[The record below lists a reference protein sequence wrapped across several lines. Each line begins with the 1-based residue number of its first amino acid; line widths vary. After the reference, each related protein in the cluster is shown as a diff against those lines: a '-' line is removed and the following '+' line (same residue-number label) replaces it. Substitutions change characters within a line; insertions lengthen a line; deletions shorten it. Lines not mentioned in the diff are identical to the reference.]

1 MGANSLLVG
10 ANRLGADPL
19 GAKRPVTKL
28 LAATLNSRKVNHT
41 KHEERSKK
49 TSHADQ
55 KDT

>member
-1 MGANSLLVG
+1 MGANSLLFG
-10 ANRLGADPL
+10 ANRLGAEPL